1 MFAFFFVP
9 LFDLLCLVHVVVRRL
24 EGVERGVSGLERV
37 RGLEGVRELEGGE

>member
-9 LFDLLCLVHVVVRRL
+9 LFVLLCLVHVVVRRL
-24 EGVERGVSGLERV
+24 DGVERGVSGLERV